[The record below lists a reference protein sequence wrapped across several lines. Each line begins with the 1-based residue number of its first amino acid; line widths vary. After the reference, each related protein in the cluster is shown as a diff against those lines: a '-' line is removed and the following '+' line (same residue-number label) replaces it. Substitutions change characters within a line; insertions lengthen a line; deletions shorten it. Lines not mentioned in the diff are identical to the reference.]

1 MTGFIQKIISI
12 IIALLMATGI
22 FPAPKPPA
30 DGIKADAEIT
40 FANENA
46 GSAAGTVTVNA
57 DFDATYELYWGNAN
71 NEKLTATAP
80 SGKTVAYT
88 EFADVTVSKGVGE
101 LTLNSFLAIPDG
113 AKTVL
118 LYYGDEQLD
127 SDPIP
132 SEKILNYGNA
142 TYSFGSLSDVHFNR
156 YFTSGGDDSE
166 ISYPRALNFLND
178 MGVSIVGVA
187 GDLSYKGEA
196 ASYESFNKFNS
207 EFNFPVFSCKG
218 NHDCKSEFSYDAWN
232 ANVNP
237 GVFTENGRDGVL
249 AKADNGYDFV
259 YSGKE
264 TNGDIFIF
272 LSQISDKY
280 APFTPLLTDS
290 QLDWFAAQL
299 ETYKDKRVFLYF
311 HTFLN
316 APTGNPLLGEGNLVN
331 DYGFF
336 YTLPYFKGNKDE
348 RRFRELLTE
357 YKNVIWFNGHSHW
370 AYSLEKYNPSLN
382 ITDYNGTTATMVHV
396 SSTAAP
402 RTTGI
407 TEPFQTS
414 NPLKMSEGLYNQVYD
429 NFIIT
434 NACDFVSG
442 SILAYAVY
450 KINK

>member
-1 MTGFIQKIISI
+1 MSTIIQKIISI
-12 IIALLMATGI
+12 IIALLMATGL
-22 FPAPKPPA
+22 FPTPKPPA
-30 DGIKADAEIT
+30 EGIKADAELS
-40 FANENA
+40 FANSEP
-46 GSAAGTVTVNA
+46 GSAAGTVTVQS
-57 DFDATYELYWGNAN
+57 DFDATYSVYWGNADS
-71 NEKLTATAP
+71 EKLTATAP
-80 SGKTVAYT
+80 SGKTVPYT
-88 EFADVTVSKGVGE
+88 EFADITVSKGVGE
-101 LTLNSFLAIPDG
+101 ITLNSFLAIPDG
-113 AKTVL
+113 AETVL
-118 LYYGDEQLD
+118 LYYGEEQLD

-132 SEKILNYGNA
+132 TEKILDYGDA

-156 YFTSGGDDSE
+156 YSASGGDDSE

-196 ASYESFNKFNS
+196 ASYESFNRINS
-207 EFNFPVFSCKG
+207 EFNFLVFSCKG

-237 GVFTENGRDGVL
+237 GVFTEEGRSGVL

-259 YSGKE
+259 YSGDE
-264 TNGDIFIF
+264 TNGDVFIF

-280 APFTPLLTDS
+280 APFTPLLTDE

-299 ETYKDKRVFLYF
+299 EAYKDKRVYLYF

-370 AYSLEKYNPSLN
+370 AYKLECYNPSLN

-414 NPLKMSEGLYNQVYD
+414 NPLKMSEGLYNTVYD
-429 NFIIT
+429 DFIIT
-434 NACDFVSG
+434 NACDFAG
-442 SILAYAVY
+442 GNILAYAVY